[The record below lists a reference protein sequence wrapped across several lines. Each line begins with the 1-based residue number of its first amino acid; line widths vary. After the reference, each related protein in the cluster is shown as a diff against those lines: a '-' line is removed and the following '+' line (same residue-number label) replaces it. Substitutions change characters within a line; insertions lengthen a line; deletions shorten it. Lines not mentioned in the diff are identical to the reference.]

1 VNETVGPGRIKA
13 DLSPG
18 AADLGPDEKPFRL
31 VKSFSVAAIVLV
43 FATVLTLAAAV
54 ARQAEEIISTRVE
67 EDTIKLMENL
77 NNQLFY
83 NFLIPAQARF
93 GRVLLRD
100 PEQQGLLRATIAR
113 TIHGFDI
120 KRVVI
125 YNPKGEVVF
134 TTDQTPLQ
142 SVIGDAAFQEAV
154 ALYEAYYVR
163 NLWFHLKNQ
172 WLGSLNFA
180 VAARRTSPAAFAPR
194 PADLDYTAGTDEY
207 VQPDP
212 FRFLWPK
219 DEGGGP
225 GAAYG
230 GAYQDE
236 TIYMPSNLY
245 EFFLARP
252 ESRRRFFSE
261 RSGPAAE
268 AGRSRAWTKD
278 LGLEEGGF
286 IWRWSLLQNQ
296 EPRAGTNEAFM
307 DLLKRLTV
315 YRYEGGRRFFLNFF
329 PRGDFVLR
337 GYRAMEDYDTR
348 GLSGVLEIDRD
359 LTPEYSQIAR
369 LQYFA
374 LGAAALLALLLTV
387 ALRRVVSRGEAILN
401 RRSLERQTLLQRL
414 NQAERLAGLGSMVAT
429 VAHEIR
435 NPLGIIHSTA
445 DVIHRFLAREPEKAR
460 LAAAIIEEA
469 DRLSD
474 VVTEFL
480 DFARPPEP
488 KLARVVVEEILEE
501 VLASLEITL
510 ARASVEPRLDFRAEP
525 TPTLGDAHMLHR
537 AFLNILLNAVQ
548 AMDEGGLLTIATR
561 LAPGSAG
568 DTLWVTISDT
578 GPGLSEEA
586 ARRVFT
592 PFFTTRAK
600 GTGLGLTIVRNIVE
614 AHGGVM
620 ELVNRRPSGA
630 AAGPEAG
637 TGLTVRLGLK
647 I

>member
-1 VNETVGPGRIKA
+1 VNEPAGPGRA
-13 DLSPG
+13 QTDRSPG
-18 AADLGPDEKPFRL
+18 ADPGPEEKPFRL
-31 VKSFSVAAIVLV
+31 VKSFSAAAIVLV

-54 ARQAEEIISTRVE
+54 ARQAENIISTRVE

-77 NNQLFY
+77 NNQMFY

-100 PEQQGLLRATIAR
+100 PEQRGLLQAAITR

-120 KRVVI
+120 QRVII
-125 YNPKGEVVF
+125 YNPQGEVVF
-134 TTDQTPLQ
+134 ATDQTPLQ
-142 SVIGDAAFQEAV
+142 SMTEDEAFHEAV
-154 ALYEAYYVR
+154 ALYEAYYAR
-163 NLWFHLKNQ
+163 NLWLYLKDL
-172 WLGSLNFA
+172 WLDGLKSA
-180 VAARRTSPAAFAPR
+180 VAASRNVMAS
-194 PADLDYTAGTDEY
+194 AGPEAGGAENRF
-207 VQPDP
+207 QPDP
-212 FRFLWPK
+212 SRFLWPR
-219 DEGGGP
+219 DEGGASASVGP
-225 GAAYG
+225 RPG
-230 GAYQDE
+230 E
-236 TIYMPSNLY
+236 TIYLPSNLY
-245 EFFLARP
+245 DFFRARP

-261 RSGPAAE
+261 GPEPTAPPGP
-268 AGRSRAWTKD
+268 GRSWITD
-278 LGLEEGGF
+278 LSPEEGGF

-296 EPRAGTNEAFM
+296 EEPRAGTNEAFM
-307 DLLKRLTV
+307 SLLKRLTV
-315 YRYEGGRRFFLNFF
+315 YRYEGGRRFFFF

-359 LTPEYSQIAR
+359 LTQEYSQIAR

-374 LGAAALLALLLTV
+374 LGAAALLAILLTV
-387 ALRRVVSRGEAILN
+387 ALHWVVGRGEAILN
-401 RRSLERQTLLQRL
+401 RRNLERQALRQRL

-445 DVIHRFLAREPEKAR
+445 DVLQRFLTREPDKAH

-469 DRLSD
+469 DRLST

-488 KLARVVVEEILEE
+488 QLTRVVVEEILEE

-510 ARASVEPRLDFRAEP
+510 ARASVEMRLDFRAEP
-525 TPTLGDAHMLHR
+525 TATLGDAHMLHR
-537 AFLNILLNAVQ
+537 AFLNIFINAIQ
-548 AMDEGGLLTIATR
+548 AMDEGGLLTVSTR
-561 LAPGSAG
+561 LEPRPAG
-568 DTLWVTISDT
+568 DRLWVIISDT

-586 ARRVFT
+586 ASRLFS
-592 PFFTTRAK
+592 PFFTTKAK
-600 GTGLGLTIVRNIVE
+600 GTGLGLVIVRNIIE

-620 ELVNRRPSGA
+620 ELVNRRPADA
-630 AAGPEAG
+630 ATAGEAAS
-637 TGLTVRLGLK
+637 GLTVRLGLK

>member
-1 VNETVGPGRIKA
+1 VSETAGLSRA
-13 DLSPG
+13 QTDRSPG
-18 AADLGPDEKPFRL
+18 SDLGLEEKPFRL
-31 VKSFSVAAIVLV
+31 VKSFSAVAVILV

-77 NNQLFY
+77 NSQMFY
-83 NFLIPAQARF
+83 NFLIPAQARY
-93 GRVLLRD
+93 GRILLRD
-100 PEQQGLLRATIAR
+100 PAQQALLRAAIAR

-120 KRVVI
+120 QRVVI
-125 YNPKGEVVF
+125 YNPAGEVVF

-142 SVIGDAAFQEAV
+142 LVTEEEAFQEAV
-154 ALYEAYYVR
+154 ALYEAYYAR
-163 NLWFHLKNQ
+163 NLWLYLKDL
-172 WLGSLNFA
+172 WLNGLKFA
-180 VAARRTSPAAFAPR
+180 CLARPPGPD
-194 PADLDYTAGTDEY
+194 PADAAPDGDSETPGY

-212 FRFLWPK
+212 RRFLWPW
-219 DEGGGP
+219 DEVGDL
-225 GAAYG
+225 YG
-230 GAYQDE
+230 E
-236 TIYMPSNLY
+236 TLYIPSNLY
-245 EFFLARP
+245 DFFRARP

-261 RSGPAAE
+261 GAETHPAQP
-268 AGRSRAWTKD
+268 WTPD
-278 LGLEEGGF
+278 LSPEEGDF
-286 IWRWSLLQNQ
+286 IWRWSLLQSQ
-296 EPRAGTNEAFM
+296 KLRAGTNEAFM
-307 DLLKRLTV
+307 RLLKSLTV

-329 PRGDFVLR
+329 PYGDFVLR
-337 GYRAMEDYDTR
+337 GYRAIEDYDTR

-387 ALRRVVSRGEAILN
+387 ALRWVVGRGEAVLN
-401 RRSLERQTLLQRL
+401 RRNLERQALIQRL

-445 DVIHRFLAREPEKAR
+445 DVLGRFLTREPDKAR

-469 DRLSD
+469 DRLST

-501 VLASLEITL
+501 LLASLEITL
-510 ARASVEPRLDFRAEP
+510 ARASVEVRLDFREA
-525 TPTLGDAHMLHR
+525 TTATLGDAHMLHR
-537 AFLNILLNAVQ
+537 AFLNILLNAIQ
-548 AMDEGGLLTIATR
+548 AMDEGGLLTVTTR
-561 LAPGSAG
+561 LKPGPVG
-568 DTLWVTISDT
+568 DLLWVEISDT

-586 ARRVFT
+586 AGRVFS
-592 PFFTTRAK
+592 PFFTTKAK
-600 GTGLGLTIVRNIVE
+600 GTGLGLVIVRNIIE
-614 AHGGVM
+614 AHEGVV
-620 ELVNRRPSGA
+620 ELVNRCPDEA
-630 AAGPEAG
+630 DEAG
-637 TGLTVRLGLK
+637 GGLTVRLGLK